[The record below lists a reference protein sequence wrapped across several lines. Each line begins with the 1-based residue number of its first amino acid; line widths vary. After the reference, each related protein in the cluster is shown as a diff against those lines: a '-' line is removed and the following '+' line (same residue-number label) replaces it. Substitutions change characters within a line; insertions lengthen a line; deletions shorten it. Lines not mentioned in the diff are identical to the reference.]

1 MSTIN
6 GGHIKIYFM
15 KFVKNTNFFNDTL
28 NIVNSFIASTFSV
41 GLLYLFL
48 FFYFLSYNN
57 RDLYNPKF
65 ILEKSDSIFIIM
77 FVLRGLKS

>member
-41 GLLYLFL
+41 GLLYLF
-48 FFYFLSYNN
+48 YFIYIYIYIN
-57 RDLYNPKF
+57 
-65 ILEKSDSIFIIM
+65 FIIQQ
-77 FVLRGLKS
+77 

>member
-41 GLLYLFL
+41 GLLYLF
-48 FFYFLSYNN
+48 YFL
-57 RDLYNPKF
+57 F
-65 ILEKSDSIFIIM
+65 IYIYIYINFIIQQ
-77 FVLRGLKS
+77 

>member
-41 GLLYLFL
+41 RLLYLF
-48 FFYFLSYNN
+48 FFLN
-57 RDLYNPKF
+57 
-65 ILEKSDSIFIIM
+65 FIIQQ
-77 FVLRGLKS
+77 

>member
-48 FFYFLSYNN
+48 FYL
-57 RDLYNPKF
+57 F
-65 ILEKSDSIFIIM
+65 IYIYIYINFIIQQ
-77 FVLRGLKS
+77 